1 MTMLMMM
8 LQMTANDDAEVKST
22 YIGESSRSA
31 FQRGQEHLDGAHR
44 GDPKNPLVRHAEDYH
59 GMKEVVPPFRM
70 EIARGFLKPLPRQI
84 CEAVAIEGGASGADM
99 MLNSK
104 AEWNGSRI
112 PRLTVEV
119 GATVNQQDFRGG
131 AQVVRKLTNLWAD
144 NTLPPPARGREA
156 PGPGPKPKRKRDYE
170 GGKGGGLR

>member
-1 MTMLMMM
+1 
-8 LQMTANDDAEVKST
+8 
-22 YIGESSRSA
+22 
-31 FQRGQEHLDGAHR
+31 
-44 GDPKNPLVRHAEDYH
+44 
-59 GMKEVVPPFRM
+59 M
-70 EIARGFLKPLPRQI
+70 EIARGFLKYLPRQI

-156 PGPGPKPKRKRDYE
+156 PGPGPKPKRKRDCDGGE
-170 GGKGGGLR
+170 GGRGAEVTYPGENQSKGASHPSRPKPDDDEVPLSDEELVLIDASGYKSKQQNFF